1 MTLHNLALYH
11 FHRYNQCLCME
22 SARDF
27 HAKGNEDMMMFE
39 LLNWAMHIDEADY
52 LYAVVKPHHERL
64 YCESRGYSLY
74 L

>member
-1 MTLHNLALYH
+1 MRLNDLTMYH
-11 FHRYNQCLCME
+11 FHRYSQCLCME

-27 HAKGNEDMMMFE
+27 HAQGDDDMMLFE
-39 LLNWAMHIDEADY
+39 LLNWAIHVDEADY

-64 YCESRGYSLY
+64 YCESRGYDLY